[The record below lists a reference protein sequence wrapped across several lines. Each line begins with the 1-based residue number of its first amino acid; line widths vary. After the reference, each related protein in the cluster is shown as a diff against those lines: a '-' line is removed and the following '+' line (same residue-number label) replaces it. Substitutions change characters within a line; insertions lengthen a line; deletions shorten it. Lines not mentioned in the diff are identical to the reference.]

1 MSLSLLFSVV
11 RIFTQSLI
19 HTRSILFAS
28 VPGRLPLLAQG
39 PSPQRQVLK
48 PGQPSRWPAD
58 LASKITCFLYFSIN
72 SCAPWDEPLK
82 ALTLSPQRMKGPLI
96 SPQDSWAMVLRI
108 PLEGG
113 APIAF
118 ITRSSLGLLKVF
130 LVWCGRITSQAGR
143 GGKPRGQGSPA
154 SVVFT
159 VTGSLLFFV
168 FNSFMEVQLTHNKL
182 CAAVK

>member
-1 MSLSLLFSVV
+1 MIFVGRTTVQPAESWCRKKFVTLSLKKKRFQVSLSLLFSVV

-72 SCAPWDEPLK
+72 SCALWDEPLK

-96 SPQDSWAMVLRI
+96 SPR
-108 PLEGG
+108 
-113 APIAF
+113 
-118 ITRSSLGLLKVF
+118 
-130 LVWCGRITSQAGR
+130 
-143 GGKPRGQGSPA
+143 
-154 SVVFT
+154 
-159 VTGSLLFFV
+159 
-168 FNSFMEVQLTHNKL
+168 THGPWF
-182 CAAVK
+182 